1 MNRYSLSTERLL
13 SLIPISLRSGNLVWL
28 MKRLLAPLSYIHML
42 FTLYR
47 RRKEYRL
54 AHSSQVFSLTQV
66 ICEFCGDDGCFIA
79 AGDYITEVMIP
90 YNGGGDLANY
100 QTEIPSDQSVTPAVT
115 VPYSGMMQTAQN
127 DFVVHLPQELH
138 GAVDESALRAL
149 INEYKLAGKFY
160 AIIYDDVTVE
170 TYSFAWTNYVCQ
182 QVKQPVPETYSYSWG
197 NPVCVLDEIYTFA
210 WNGLVC
216 VKREIPEPHS
226 FAWSNIV
233 CVKLEIT
240 EPYSY
245 VWGNSI
251 CVKTAVLG
259 TA

>member
-13 SLIPISLRSGNLVWL
+13 SLIPVSLRSGNLVWL
-28 MKRLLAPLSYIHML
+28 MKRLLTPLSYIHML

-47 RRKEYRL
+47 MKKEYRL

-66 ICEFCGDDGCFIA
+66 ICEFCGDDGCYISD
-79 AGDYITEVMIP
+79 GNYITEVMIP

-100 QTEIPSDQSVTPAVT
+100 QVGIPSGASVTPAVT

-160 AIIYDDVTVE
+160 GIIYDDVTVE
-170 TYSFAWTNYVCQ
+170 TYGFAWTNHVCQ
-182 QVKQPVPETYSYSWG
+182 LVEQPVVETFAYSWG
-197 NPVCVLDEIYTFA
+197 SPVCVLDEVFTFA
-210 WNGLVC
+210 WSNIVC
-216 VKREIPEPHS
+216 VKREIPEP
-226 FAWSNIV
+226 
-233 CVKLEIT
+233 
-240 EPYSY
+240 YSY
-245 VWGNSI
+245 VWSNNI